1 MGFIEDISA
10 LYVKHNQ
17 SSVLNSILI
26 AQACLESNYGK
37 SELAVNAHNYGGIK
51 ANKPWS
57 GEVYKKLTKEWDGT
71 RYIAVTADFA
81 KFESVEDYVD
91 YHANFFT
98 RNDTAKRVYQKVF
111 EADTYQEQAKALTG
125 TYATDPSYGKKL
137 IDLIEKYHL
146 YDYDKKGTD
155 TDMELRT
162 PIRKITRVNSFGRGS
177 NKPKFIVIHYV
188 GADGSAARNA
198 DYFYSVYHGASAHY
212 FIDRNETYQVVEEDA
227 GAWHVGDG
235 SSTKRGEYNGYIKSG
250 LCTNYNS
257 IGIEMCLTPIVG
269 KPVTDWAIDP
279 IVVEQTR
286 LLTLALMKKYNI
298 PASNVI
304 RHFDVSTKLCPA
316 PWRFNNWAKWWDFK
330 KTLTNGITTPN
341 QDKSISR
348 FIDLPEYKSPV
359 KPFKEMKVGDKVTIR
374 ENMSAWYDPQTKE
387 GVKPSKDF
395 SGDKDTIKKVMSV
408 DVGYSKRAYLLKE
421 KNSWILEQDLV
432 EPRANWVE
440 VKDDLTDE
448 EKQSDRYIMWDG
460 KRYEIVKSE

>member
-1 MGFIEDISA
+1 MKEYTPT
-10 LYVKHNQ
+10 LLP
-17 SSVLNSILI
+17 SVLI
-26 AQACLESNYGK
+26 AQAILESDWGR
-37 SELAVNAHNYGGIK
+37 SELAVNAHNLGGIK
-51 ANKPWS
+51 AQPEYAK
-57 GEVYKKLTKEWDGT
+57 YKKLTTEYIDGS
-71 RYIAVTADFA
+71 YQQVYADFA
-81 KFESVEDYVD
+81 MFKDDEAYVN
-91 YHANFFT
+91 YHIRFFT
-98 RNDTAKRVYQKVF
+98 RSDYAKSRYATAVNAKTY
-111 EADTYQEQAKALTG
+111 EAQAKALTG
-125 TYATDPSYGKKL
+125 VYATDPEYDSKL
-137 IDLIEKYHL
+137 VNVIRKYEL
-146 YDYDKKGTD
+146 YKYDTLNNSQVDKELNGGD
-155 TDMELRT
+155 GAMELRT
-162 PIRKITRVNSFGRGS
+162 PIREITRVNSFGRGS

-188 GADGSAARNA
+188 GASGNAKANA
-198 DYFYSVYHGASAHY
+198 DYFLTVNHDASAHY
-212 FIDRNETYQVVEEDA
+212 FIDKNYTYQVVEEDA

-235 SSTKRGEYNGYIKSG
+235 NTTKKGEYNGYVTPG

-257 IGIEMCLTPIVG
+257 IGIEMCLTPIPG

-374 ENMSAWYDPQTKE
+374 ENMSAWYNPQTKE

-395 SGDKDTIKKVMSV
+395 SGDKDVITKVMDV
-408 DVGYSKRAYLLKE
+408 NVGYSKKAYLLKD
-421 KNSWILEQDLV
+421 KVSWILEQDLI
-432 EPRANWVE
+432 EPRAGWVE
-440 VKDDLTDE
+440 VKEDLTE
-448 EKQSDRYIMWDG
+448 EDKQSNRYIVWDG
-460 KRYEIVKSE
+460 KRYEVK